1 MQTQSAK
8 QEALLAIE
16 QLPDSVDFNDI
27 VYRLYVMNKIHQGV
41 RDIEEGNVISH
52 DDLKHEI
59 EQW

>member
-1 MQTQSAK
+1 MRIQSAK